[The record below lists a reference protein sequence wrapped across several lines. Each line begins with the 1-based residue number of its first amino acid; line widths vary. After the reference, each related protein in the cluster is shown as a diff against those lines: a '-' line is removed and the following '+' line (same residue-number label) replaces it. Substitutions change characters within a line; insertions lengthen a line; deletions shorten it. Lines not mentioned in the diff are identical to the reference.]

1 MAGKYTAQQLAGLPL
16 GTDTYESLASALGGY
31 QNERSGGTEWAA
43 PEYVMAGESSPLLGP
58 NAMPRQD
65 IMDRLASYTYDWT
78 PNGGYGASGSLTG
91 YDQAGNQVANLT
103 QMDQSAG
110 TSLGELAALSAAAFG
125 GLGLAGAGPLS
136 GLQGLIGGTPGLGAD
151 MALGAGGGL
160 PAGGNAMLGSI
171 GGLEALPAVGL
182 DAGMIPSMPG
192 IASGGGG
199 MNLGNIFSSIGGGL
213 GDIGSKIGST
223 LGNMGGS
230 DWLKL
235 GGNLLSA
242 GLESRGISKAAQAQQ
257 DAARQSNDLLRS
269 MYDQNRQDIA
279 PWREAGAAS
288 LGRLQEMLGLS
299 GNAQAPGYGSLMQG
313 FSGADVATEPG
324 YQFGLQQGEQ
334 SIDRSAGA
342 QGKRYSGA
350 TLKALQRYGQDYA
363 GTKFNEAFAR
373 DTSTKNRMFNQL
385 SGVAGTGQTATQ
397 NIGQQGMGMVGQVGQ
412 NLMGAGNVNGASAL
426 ARGNMLADLL
436 NQGISGWNRRS
447 SGGRAGIGVPTSPEG
462 WY

>member
-16 GTDTYESLASALGGY
+16 GTDTYEALSRALGGY
-31 QNERSGGTEWAA
+31 SNAQSGGTEWAA
-43 PEYVMAGESSPLLGP
+43 PEYVMQGESSPLLGP

-65 IMDRLASYTYDWT
+65 IMDRLSSYTYDWT
-78 PNGGYGASGSLTG
+78 PNGGYGASGNLTG
-91 YDQAGNQVANLT
+91 YDQSGNQAVNLT
-103 QMDQSAG
+103 QADQSAG

-160 PAGGNAMLGSI
+160 PGGGNAILSSI

-182 DAGMIPSMPG
+182 DAGMIPSLPG
-192 IASGGGG
+192 IGGGGG

-242 GLESRGISKAAQAQQ
+242 GLESRGISKAADAQM
-257 DAARQSNDLLRS
+257 DAARQANDLMRS

-279 PWREAGAAS
+279 PWREAGVNS

-313 FSGADVATEPG
+313 FTGADVATEPG

-363 GTKFNEAFAR
+363 GTKFNEAFSR
-373 DTSTKNRMFNQL
+373 DASTKNRLFNQL
-385 SGVAGTGQTATQ
+385 SGVAGTGQNATQ
-397 NIGQQGMGMVGQVGQ
+397 NIGQQGMTMTGQLGQ
-412 NLMGAGNVNGASAL
+412 NLMGAGNVSGASAL

-436 NQGISGWNRRS
+436 NQGISGWNRS
-447 SGGRAGIGVPTSPEG
+447 SGGRQGIGVPTSPEG